1 MIKVE
6 IKTQKLDYSGA
17 EAYKSLRTNL
27 QFCGEDKKVIAI
39 TSCTPNEGKS
49 SVTLNLALS
58 LAEAG
63 KKVILIDA
71 DLRKSVLV
79 GRTKVRGEVKG
90 LTHYLSK
97 QAPMIDVI
105 CSTDVKNLHI
115 VYAGPVPPNPAEL
128 LGGKYFREML
138 VSLRKVYDYILIDT
152 PPLGSVI
159 DSAIIAEESDGAI
172 MVIETGVIS
181 YRFAQDVKGQLEKS
195 NCPILEWSS
204 IWWICPSRDIT
215 GSITGSTTASTENTE
230 KKQESRKYEKRYYSC
245 PDPGVSAS
253 GGGHHCDQADR

>member
-1 MIKVE
+1 MVNVE

-39 TSCTPNEGKS
+39 TSCTTNEGKS
-49 SVTLNLALS
+49 SVTMNLAVS

-63 KKVILIDA
+63 KKVLLIDA

-79 GRTKVRGEVKG
+79 GRTKVKESIKG

-97 QAPMIDVI
+97 HAALIEVI
-105 CSTDVKNLHI
+105 CATNVKNMHI

-128 LGGKYFREML
+128 LGGKYFREL
-138 VSLRKVYDYILIDT
+138 LSSLRKVYDYILVDT

-159 DSAIIAEESDGAI
+159 DSAIIAEECDGSI

-181 YRFAQDVKGQLEKS
+181 YRFAQDVKSQLEKS
-195 NCPILEWSS
+195 NCPILGVVLNKVDMS
-204 IWWICPSRDIT
+204 
-215 GSITGSTTASTENTE
+215 
-230 KKQESRKYEKRYYSC
+230 KQGYYGKYYGKHYGKYGKE
-245 PDPGVSAS
+245 D
-253 GGGHHCDQADR
+253 D

>member
-1 MIKVE
+1 MVNVE

-49 SVTLNLALS
+49 SVTMNLAVS
-58 LAEAG
+58 LADAG
-63 KKVILIDA
+63 KKVLLIDA

-79 GRTKVRGEVKG
+79 GRTKVKESIKG

-97 QAPMIDVI
+97 QAALIEVI
-105 CSTDVKNLHI
+105 CATNVKNLHI

-128 LGGKYFREML
+128 LGGKHFREL
-138 VSLRKVYDYILIDT
+138 LISLRKVYDYILVDT

-159 DSAIIAEESDGAI
+159 DSAIIAEECDGSI

-181 YRFAQDVKGQLEKS
+181 YRFAQDVKRQLEKS
-195 NCPILEWSS
+195 NCPILGVVLNKVDMS
-204 IWWICPSRDIT
+204 
-215 GSITGSTTASTENTE
+215 
-230 KKQESRKYEKRYYSC
+230 KQGYYGKYYSKYYGKYGNE
-245 PDPGVSAS
+245 DK
-253 GGGHHCDQADR
+253 